1 MDIDALKQELVDS
14 RATIMNAV
22 VAYCESEGTTKAG
35 VIGVIDQQQARIL
48 GVFATQSSDDLKRLQ
63 ILLERSTKKE

>member
-1 MDIDALKQELVDS
+1 MDIDILKQELIDS

-48 GVFATQSSDDLKRLQ
+48 SVFAKQSSNDLKQLQ
-63 ILLERSTKKE
+63 TLLERSMRKE